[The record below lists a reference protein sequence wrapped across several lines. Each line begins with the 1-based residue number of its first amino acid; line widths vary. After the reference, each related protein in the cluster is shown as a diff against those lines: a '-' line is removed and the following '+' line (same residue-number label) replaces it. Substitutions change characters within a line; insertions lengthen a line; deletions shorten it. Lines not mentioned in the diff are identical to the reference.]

1 MESLVPRMK
10 SASKLCVLLAMATL
24 FAISHGLPMIEKNTL
39 SASDII
45 ASLNN
50 SELSDLFS
58 GNSTVFNTSMVP
70 TNDSQ
75 KQMYVIKAVV
85 YEIGILTEVDSNETS
100 DSWEE

>member
-1 MESLVPRMK
+1 MESLVPRMT

-24 FAISHGLPMIEKNTL
+24 CAISHGLPMIEKNTL